1 MKFKELEL
9 NKEILKSIESN
20 GYDTPTEIQEK
31 IIPLIIEGNDVL
43 GQSQTGTGK
52 TLAFA
57 SPILTKIKENRKIQ
71 SIILSPTRELA
82 IQIAEEIK
90 EISKYQNINVTCVY
104 GNSSIRDQIESIRKG
119 VEIVVG
125 TPGRV
130 KDLINRKV
138 LKLENISF
146 FVLDEADEMLSM
158 GFQEE
163 LEYIFKST
171 KDNKQVLLFSATMPK
186 NILKLAQK
194 YMNKNYKTVSITPTT
209 VTSDHV
215 VQDYYE
221 VNDKTRFE
229 ALCRVLDYENPNRSI
244 IFCRT
249 KRNADDLLNRLSGR
263 GYKADVIHGDINQD
277 QRIATLDRFKNDVFN
292 YLIATD
298 VAARGI
304 HVDDIDIVINYN
316 LPESNEA
323 YVHRIGR
330 TGRADK
336 YGTSITFISQREHQF
351 ISQIERH
358 IKKKLIKKD
367 LPKKEEILASKLKNK
382 IEKLSTLKEDNDNE
396 SMFSE
401 YVSSLTTKECKNI
414 LVKLLENSIEK
425 ELGSDFT
432 INVLDMGKK
441 KNQTKLKNRNLN
453 DSVRVFMTIG
463 KLDNITKRE
472 LLNFIE
478 KNANVSEGTCT
489 GVEIMT
495 KFTFL
500 NIKKDKYDQIF
511 KACNNKKL
519 NNRLI
524 RIEKAKK

>member
-9 NKEILKSIESN
+9 NKQILKSIESN
-20 GYDTPTEIQEK
+20 GYNTPTEIQEK
-31 IIPLIIEGNDVL
+31 IIPLILEGNDVL

-104 GNSSIRDQIESIRKG
+104 GNSSIRDQIDSIKHG

-130 KDLINRKV
+130 KDLINRRV
-138 LKLENISF
+138 LNLKDISF

-163 LEYIFKST
+163 LEYIFKET
-171 KDNKQVLLFSATMPK
+171 KEDKQVLLFSATMPK
-186 NILKLAQK
+186 NILKLAKK
-194 YMNKNYKTVSITPTT
+194 YMHKDYKTISIMPTT

-215 VQDYYE
+215 VQEYYE

-229 ALCRVLDYENPNRSI
+229 ALCRVLDYKNPTKSI

-249 KRNADDLLNRLSGR
+249 KRNADDLLGRLSGR
-263 GYKADVIHGDINQD
+263 GYRADVIHGDINQD

-336 YGTSITFISQREHQF
+336 YGLAITFISQRETQF
-351 ISQIERH
+351 VSQIENH
-358 IKKKLIKKD
+358 IKKKLNKVS
-367 LPKKEEILASKLKNK
+367 LPKKEEILEVKLKNK
-382 IEKLSTLKEDNDNE
+382 IEKLSSLKNE
-396 SMFSE
+396 EEKDSMFTE
-401 YVSSLTTKECKNI
+401 YVDSLTTKESKSI
-414 LVKLLENSIEK
+414 LIKLLENNIEN

-432 INVLDMGKK
+432 INVLEQKK
-441 KNQTKLKNRNLN
+441 KKTKLKNRNLD

-472 LLNFIE
+472 LLNYIE
-478 KNANVSEGTCT
+478 KTAKVSEGTCT

-511 KACNNKKL
+511 ASCNNKKL

>member
-1 MKFKELEL
+1 MKFKELKL
-9 NKEILKSIESN
+9 KKEILKSIENN
-20 GYDTPTEIQEK
+20 GFDTPTEIQEK
-31 IIPLIIEGNDVL
+31 IIPLILEGNDVL

-57 SPILTKIKENRKIQ
+57 SPILTQIKENKHIQ

-82 IQIAEEIK
+82 IQIATEIN

-104 GNSSIRDQIESIRKG
+104 GNSSIRDQIDSIKRG

-125 TPGRV
+125 TPGRI

-138 LKLENISF
+138 LNLKDISF

-163 LEYIFKST
+163 LEYIFNQT
-171 KDNKQVLLFSATMPK
+171 NDDKQVLLFSATMPK
-186 NILKLAQK
+186 NILKLAKK
-194 YMNKNYKTVSITPTT
+194 YMNKDYKTISVMPNTI
-209 VTSDHV
+209 TSDHV
-215 VQDYYE
+215 VQNYYE

-229 ALCRVLDYENPNRSI
+229 ALCRVLDYKNPNKSI

-249 KRNADDLLNRLSGR
+249 KRNADDLLNRLSER
-263 GYKADVIHGDINQD
+263 GYRADVIHGDINQD

-304 HVDDIDIVINYN
+304 HVDNIDIVINYN

-336 YGTSITFISQREHQF
+336 FGLAITFISQREHQF
-351 ISQIERH
+351 ISQIEKH
-358 IKKKLIKKD
+358 INKKLIKVE
-367 LPKKEEILASKLKNK
+367 LPKKEEILESKLKIK
-382 IEKLSTLKEDNDNE
+382 TEKLSLLKDEVEDE

-401 YVSSLTTKECKNI
+401 YVKLLNTKECKNI
-414 LVKLLENSIEK
+414 LIKLLENNIEN

-432 INVLDMGKK
+432 INVLETQKK
-441 KNQTKLKNRNLN
+441 KTKLKNRNLE
-453 DSVRVFMTIG
+453 DSIRVFMTIG

-478 KNANVSEGTCT
+478 KTAKVTEGTCT

-511 KACNNKKL
+511 KSCNNKKL